1 MYNTLEEVC
10 ERSNKLMEMDT
21 NNEAARRNV
30 AEHLLQYD
38 TMILATAEH
47 GQPWTAGV
55 FFAHE
60 FTADGKLVLYTTM
73 LKGSRKLETLKE
85 NPKVGFYVGP
95 RKPTRWLQGSGRA
108 VEARDAEV
116 IAKGTA
122 IVREQAPDAGMF
134 IDHVPVSVVRIFV
147 DQMAL
152 TDIAG
157 PYKAE
162 LTFGDLPKPDESR
175 KDKVRRAIKRLNN
188 ATGAGALPVMV
199 MPVALGAALAWRDGN
214 RFRPLAFGVTMLGAA
229 AAHLA
234 ANVTNDYF
242 DYFEGADERASIE
255 PGAVDTSSG
264 ILTRGEMSHGE
275 VKSLMWGLW
284 GTAGAAGVT
293 LAALSAPAVLALGA
307 AGFALGYF
315 YVAPPVK
322 LGYIGRGLGEAD
334 VLLSFG
340 VLPVLGSYYVQSRKL
355 SWRAAVGS
363 LPLGLLTTDVLFNH
377 HFFHSESDRASGK
390 MSPVAVLGESQAAK
404 ASAGLAIAAFAS
416 TVTGVLTKSLPMM
429 SLAAISAAPKLLET
443 IERAG
448 KEKDLPAYGQLM
460 ASTMEATTKTGG
472 LLIGAAVISGLLAR
486 MRGKR

>member
-1 MYNTLEEVC
+1 M
-10 ERSNKLMEMDT
+10 KIDA
-21 NNEAARRNV
+21 NNEV
-30 AEHLLQYD
+30 ALQAVVGQLREND
-38 TMILATAEH
+38 TLILATAEH

-60 FTADGKLVLYTTM
+60 ITADGRLVLYATM
-73 LKGSRKLETLKE
+73 LQGSRKLETLKD

-95 RKPTRWLQGSGRA
+95 RKPTRWVQGSGRA
-108 VEARDAEV
+108 VVARDEEL
-116 IAKGTA
+116 IARGTA

-147 DQMAL
+147 DQVQL
-152 TDIAG
+152 TDLAG

-162 LTFGDLPKPDESR
+162 VSYGDLPKPDESR
-175 KDKVRRAIKRLNN
+175 KDKIRRAVRRLDK
-188 ATGAGALPVMV
+188 ATRASALPVMV
-199 MPVALGAALAWRDGN
+199 MPVALGAALSWRDGN
-214 RFRPLAFGVTMLGAA
+214 RFRPVAFGLTALGAA

-242 DYFEGADERASIE
+242 DYVEGTDERASIE

-264 ILTRGEMSHGE
+264 ILTRGDMSQNE
-275 VKSLMWGLW
+275 VKRLMWSLW
-284 GTAGAAGVT
+284 GTALGSGVA

-322 LGYIGRGLGEAD
+322 FGYIGRGLGEAD

-340 VLPVLGSYYVQSRKL
+340 ILPVLGSYYVQSRKL
-355 SWRAAVGS
+355 SWKPVVSS

-377 HFFHSESDRASGK
+377 HFFHSRSDRASGK

-404 ASAGLAIAAFAS
+404 ASAGIATAAFAS
-416 TVTGVLTKSLPMM
+416 TVAGVLTKSLPVL
-429 SLAAISAAPKLLET
+429 SLAAISAAPKLLGA
-443 IERAG
+443 IDRAG
-448 KEKDLPAYGQLM
+448 KEKSLPVYGELM
-460 ASTMEATTKTGG
+460 AATMEATSRTGG
-472 LLIGAAVISGLLAR
+472 CLLGR
-486 MRGKR
+486 

>member
-1 MYNTLEEVC
+1 
-10 ERSNKLMEMDT
+10 MDIDS
-21 NNEAARRNV
+21 NNEAALRNV
-30 AEHLLQYD
+30 VELLGEYD
-38 TMILATAEH
+38 TMILATAEN

-60 FTADGKLVLYTTM
+60 ITADGKLVLYATM
-73 LKGSRKLETLKE
+73 LKGSRKLETLQK
-85 NPKVGFYVGP
+85 NPRVGFYVGP

-108 VEARDAEV
+108 VVARNEDV
-116 IAKGTA
+116 IAKGIA

-147 DQMAL
+147 DQVQL
-152 TDIAG
+152 TDISG
-157 PYKAE
+157 KPYKAE

-175 KDKVRRAIKRLNN
+175 KERMKRTLKRLNN
-188 ATGAGALPVMV
+188 ATRAGALPVMV
-199 MPVALGAALAWRDGN
+199 LPVALGAALSWRDGN
-214 RFRPLAFGVTMLGAA
+214 RFRPLAFGITMLGAA

-242 DYFEGADERASIE
+242 DYLEGADERASIE

-264 ILTRGEMSHGE
+264 ILTRGDMSHGE
-275 VKSLMWGLW
+275 VKGLMWGLW
-284 GTAGAAGVT
+284 GTAGAAGVA
-293 LAALSAPAVLALGA
+293 LAALSAPAALALGA

-355 SWRAAVGS
+355 SWKAALGS

-377 HFFHSESDRASGK
+377 HFFHSQSDRASGK
-390 MSPVAVLGESQAAK
+390 MSPVAVLGESEAAK
-404 ASAGLAIAAFAS
+404 ASAGIAKAAFAS
-416 TVTGVLTKSLPMM
+416 TVAGVLTKSLPVL
-429 SLAAISAAPKLLET
+429 SLAAISAAPKLLNA
-443 IERAG
+443 IDKAG
-448 KEKDLPAYGQLM
+448 KEKSLPAYGQLM

-472 LLIGAAVISGLLAR
+472 LLIGAAVVSGLLGR
-486 MRGKR
+486 IRRKG